1 MISSLQPAIAAAVA
15 EALGQGSRRSGS
27 SIGAASGAT
36 AEPNYGPAQ
45 YDFSYKVADDDT
57 QTYIAQ
63 QENRADLDVTGS
75 YNYVD
80 PTGSLITVNY
90 QAGPEGY
97 SQTKDVERG
106 TVVMR
111 NIPVGWDGPLAGV
124 DEVQAVGPSAAAART
139 RIASPR
145 VTATRSQDTR
155 VSQSDLITQ
164 ILSSLQPQIS
174 SAVQSALFSSS
185 NNDRVNI
192 NTVAVSVPSP
202 AVQRPIPAPVRR
214 PIAEAVLQVG
224 DAPGDHSITGLFGVQ
239 GENSVRIETPDF
251 NVAY

>member
-1 MISSLQPAIAAAVA
+1 VISSLQPAIAAAVA
-15 EALGQGSRRSGS
+15 EALGQGSRRSSS
-27 SIGAASGAT
+27 SIGTVSGAT
-36 AEPNYGPAQ
+36 AEPDYGPAQ

-90 QAGPEGY
+90 QAGPDGY
-97 SQTKDVERG
+97 SQTKDIERG

-124 DEVQAVGPSAAAART
+124 DEVQAVGPSGAAART
-139 RIASPR
+139 RIASSR
-145 VTATRSQDTR
+145 VTATRSQDAG

-164 ILSSLQPQIS
+164 ILSAIQPQIS
-174 SAVQSALFSSS
+174 SAVQSALSSSS
-185 NNDRVNI
+185 NNDRFNI
-192 NTVAVSVPSP
+192 NTVAARGPSP
-202 AVQRPIPAPVRR
+202 VVQRPIASPVRR
-214 PIAEAVLQVG
+214 PIAVDARQVG
-224 DAPGDHSITGLFGVQ
+224 AAPGDHSITGLFGVG